1 MAIRTPIGEFQDP
14 GSPVRRIPG
23 EAPDEQPAEAIGLCL
38 SGGGYR
44 AMLFH
49 LGAVWRLNELGM
61 LRDLDRVSSVSGGS
75 ITAAVMGMN
84 WSRLEFDA
92 AGVGQ
97 GLRAAVVD
105 PIRRLAGR
113 TIDLP
118 AVLRGLLTLGL
129 SGSQAA
135 PLYRR
140 IFGAATLQD
149 LPARP
154 RFVINATS
162 LQSGVLWRFT
172 RAYMAD
178 YRVGRIP
185 NPKTP
190 LAVAV
195 AASAAFPPFLSPVY
209 LHTSPQDFL
218 AGSGGDLARP
228 PYTSRAVLT
237 DGGVYDNLGLETAW
251 KRCRTI
257 LISDGGGSS
266 GPSPNPSAFWPLQT
280 YRVLMTIDNQVGALR
295 KRQAI
300 DGFISH
306 ARQGTYWGIA
316 SHIDD
321 YQLAD
326 AMPAPAADTQRLAA
340 VATRLKALD
349 SGVQER
355 LINWG
360 YAICDAAIRKHVD
373 PGRPAPRGF
382 PYPAAGVG
390 EATGPRPG

>member
-23 EAPDEQPAEAIGLCL
+23 EPPNEQPTEAIGLCL

-75 ITAAVMGMN
+75 ITAAVLGMN
-84 WSRLEFDA
+84 WSHLDFDA

-118 AVLRGLLTLGL
+118 AVLLGLLRLGL
-129 SGSQAA
+129 AGGQTT
-135 PLYRR
+135 PLYRQ

-172 RAYMAD
+172 KAYMAD

-185 NPKTP
+185 TPRTP

-195 AASAAFPPFLSPVY
+195 AASAAFPPFLSPIY
-209 LHTSPQDFL
+209 LHLSPKDFL
-218 AGSGGDLARP
+218 AGSGGDLTIP

-257 LISDGGGSS
+257 LISDGGGSA
-266 GPSPNPSAFWPLQT
+266 GPQPNPSAFWPLQA
-280 YRVLMTIDNQVGALR
+280 YRVLITIDNQVGALR

-300 DGFISH
+300 DGFIAG
-306 ARQGTYWGIA
+306 ARRGTYWGIA

-321 YQLAD
+321 YHLPD
-326 AMPAPAADTQRLAA
+326 AMRAPAAATEKLAA
-340 VATRLKALD
+340 VGTRLKALD
-349 SGVQER
+349 GSVQER

-373 PGRPAPRGF
+373 PGRPVPAGF

-390 EATGPRPG
+390 EG